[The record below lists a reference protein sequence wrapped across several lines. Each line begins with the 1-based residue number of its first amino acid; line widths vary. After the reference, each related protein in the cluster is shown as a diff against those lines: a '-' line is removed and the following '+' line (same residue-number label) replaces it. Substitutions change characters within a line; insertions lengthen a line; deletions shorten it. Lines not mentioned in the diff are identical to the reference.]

1 MIIDQERWLYF
12 QQHASLRD
20 RGVPKAVVVAI
31 GSVIGDAKIVAS
43 WPDWNTTNTTTT
55 WTCWVVTQKALGYAR
70 VEYAKNLYDEHEE
83 HRHALTPSN
92 QSAWVRPLTGV
103 IGLRWGAIF
112 EAQAIHDTYYPAD
125 PITVTFTDWETTIP
139 EADFPV
145 DQRRTADRF
154 LTALRKG
161 VNF

>member
-1 MIIDQERWLYF
+1 
-12 QQHASLRD
+12 
-20 RGVPKAVVVAI
+20 VVAAI
-31 GSVIGDAKIVAS
+31 GSVIGGAKIEAS

-70 VEYAKNLYDEHEE
+70 VEYEKNLYDEHEE

-103 IGLRWGAIF
+103 IGLRWGAVS
-112 EAQAIHDTYYPAD
+112 EAEAMQDTYYPAD

-154 LTALRKG
+154 LTALRRC